1 MRLAFLDGNDL
12 RAAEIRRIVPS
23 LDLEIV
29 ALPTAYATSVPE
41 PGQRARDKVL
51 ASDVA
56 PCFAEAV
63 DLTTM
68 DGKSLRIELD
78 SENEN
83 RFCRHWR
90 ETPARMLL
98 AVALR
103 RSHGGEVE
111 IISALVD
118 GRIAEKPAGPA
129 LLGWDRLFIPD
140 GASMTLADLAS
151 RGIATPLREAP
162 YRELAAA
169 FGL

>member
-12 RAAEIRRIVPS
+12 RAAEIRRIVPA
-23 LDLEIV
+23 LDFEIV
-29 ALPTAYATSVPE
+29 ALPTAYSTSAPE

-51 ASDVA
+51 ASDVVLG
-56 PCFAEAV
+56 FAEAV

-90 ETPARMLL
+90 ETPVRMLL

-103 RSHGGEVE
+103 HPGHAEVE
-111 IISALVD
+111 IITASVD
-118 GRIAEKPAGPA
+118 GHIAEKPAGPA
-129 LLGWDRLFIPD
+129 LLGWDRLFIAS
-140 GASMTLADLAS
+140 GASSTLADLAG
-151 RGIATPLREAP
+151 RGITTPLREPP
-162 YRELAAA
+162 YRQLAARL
-169 FGL
+169 GR